1 MLPNRSGFPARR
13 ASVRLAEGDIN
24 QHHEQK
30 KRIEARK
37 PRPQKSRDPARAL
50 CGHQLP
56 VIVVNH
62 KTAQDEKKSHPE
74 SGDLADPENKATGRF
89 MVGQNP
95 CKPVPD
101 KHGKGRNKTQPCQ
114 CRQILSKKF
123 VARPAIRDLH
133 FTRARSCFVH
143 SPASPQNI
151 FEGNSSHRLFIAA
164 IEVSSKYQCFSLPLS
179 FSRRGSHIHMM
190 VTKRSD

>member
-1 MLPNRSGFPARR
+1 VDRKEEVGK
-13 ASVRLAEGDIN
+13 RLQDAAKSFGISSQKGECSAAESHIN

-30 KRIEARK
+30 KRIKAGK
-37 PRPQKSRDPARAL
+37 PRPQKSPDPAQPF

-123 VARPAIRDLH
+123 VARPAIRDVH

-143 SPASPQNI
+143 PPASPQNI
-151 FEGNSSHRLFIAA
+151 FGGNSSHRLFIAA
-164 IEVSSKYQCFSLPLS
+164 IEVSSK
-179 FSRRGSHIHMM
+179 
-190 VTKRSD
+190 